1 MNVTLGTIVIA
12 MQSVQILLVVM
23 IVNVWMG
30 FLVMAMN
37 AMMKSR
43 VLNSL
48 LVIHN
53 WFM

>member
-12 MQSVQILLVVM
+12 MLSVQILLVVM

-43 VLNSL
+43 VFIISNS
-48 LVIHN
+48 
-53 WFM
+53 